1 MGLPAGWWLL
11 WLDVEMPWSWLA
23 VEMPWLALGGH
34 RNGLRK
40 RYSGNESN
48 FGSEWVIGGREC

>member
-11 WLDVEMPWSWLA
+11 WLDVEMPWS
-23 VEMPWLALGGH
+23 ALGGH

-40 RYSGNESN
+40 CYSGNESN